1 MLALLAYTSVLGTSI
16 LPNEEIALEK
26 LQSIWRA
33 ATGGTTREPFVVT
46 NRWSSG
52 DGKSGQLTFSNSDTL
67 SYHFADTRI
76 YSGQFA
82 REKDTAHMPVLHES
96 ILNERALAVVTLLVP
111 SRFTF
116 RAEAQGYA
124 EDRSDYRLSWSFMV
138 DGHPTHWN
146 PVDLHIDA
154 RTSKPIRLRAPS
166 FPWTTDPALKPR
178 FSEEHCY
185 QTAWAKYLE
194 VKPISVA
201 AEVRYGARW
210 VSPKLEQDPET
221 LARATIPYAYW
232 ASDKYRVHLAEQRA
246 VLAYSF
252 RFGWQNV
259 LVDAVTGEAMLVW
272 GIDLRDSGRSVGER
286 TLTDP
291 VPGKTWHLI
300 KEPKVTGS
308 LRVSMSRATRSVA
321 TKMIALRSDQL
332 TLVGQYDPASKLL
345 WVDHSAGAKCYEVTG
360 ELARVLAKD

>member
-1 MLALLAYTSVLGTSI
+1 
-16 LPNEEIALEK
+16 
-26 LQSIWRA
+26 
-33 ATGGTTREPFVVT
+33 
-46 NRWSSG
+46 
-52 DGKSGQLTFSNSDTL
+52 
-67 SYHFADTRI
+67 
-76 YSGQFA
+76 
-82 REKDTAHMPVLHES
+82 
-96 ILNERALAVVTLLVP
+96 
-111 SRFTF
+111 
-116 RAEAQGYA
+116 
-124 EDRSDYRLSWSFMV
+124 
-138 DGHPTHWN
+138 
-146 PVDLHIDA
+146 
-154 RTSKPIRLRAPS
+154 
-166 FPWTTDPALKPR
+166 
-178 FSEEHCY
+178 
-185 QTAWAKYLE
+185 
-194 VKPISVA
+194 
-201 AEVRYGARW
+201 
-210 VSPKLEQDPET
+210 
-221 LARATIPYAYW
+221 
-232 ASDKYRVHLAEQRA
+232 LAEQRA